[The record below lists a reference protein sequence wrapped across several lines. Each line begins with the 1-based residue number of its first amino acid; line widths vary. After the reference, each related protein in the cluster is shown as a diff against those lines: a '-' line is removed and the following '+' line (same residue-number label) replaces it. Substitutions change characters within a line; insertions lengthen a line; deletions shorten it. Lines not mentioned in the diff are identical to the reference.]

1 MRPKQARSAN
11 MWSFKYPILEM
22 VHIASLLLLIANCM
36 TIVSDSSQAEEEFS
50 KAQEVFEEINKELRE
65 ELPVLY
71 QRLVQLY

>member
-1 MRPKQARSAN
+1 
-11 MWSFKYPILEM
+11 M
-22 VHIASLLLLIANCM
+22 VHIDSLLLLIANCM
-36 TIVSDSSQAEEEFS
+36 TIGADSSQAEEEFS

>member
-1 MRPKQARSAN
+1 
-11 MWSFKYPILEM
+11 
-22 VHIASLLLLIANCM
+22 M
-36 TIVSDSSQAEEEFS
+36 TIGADSSQAEEEFS